1 MARAPA
7 RSPNTATSRVLA
19 LVAQALEIPTPEKIN
34 HASCRR
40 PPQLEYPSPPG
51 AIFTRG
57 IEALSTARSRSGGG
71 RQRLFGRLAKLAQNT
86 LPGCSLHRAGQKPG
100 LCRGLQS
107 GARTGECRIQRPL

>member
-7 RSPNTATSRVLA
+7 RGPDTATPRVLA

-34 HASCRR
+34 YASCRC

-57 IEALSTARSRSGGG
+57 TQVLPTARSRSGGG

-86 LPGCSLHRAGQKPG
+86 LPDCSLYRAGQKPG
-100 LCRGLQS
+100 LCRGLQP
-107 GARTGECRIQRPL
+107 GARTGKCRIQRPF